1 MAFIGSCKWNAR
13 WKYVLYIM
21 IKIEN
26 WFQKDREPYIT
37 CILWWMTLERFQE
50 PLLEPINIWRIMYSF
65 PHSNIMKIHMPFQW
79 VKFAFAYSK
88 YPFTQRDSFPPKF
101 VEFNDNQISN
111 SETFIYIYLFGNV
124 LIDKRKRVYKLWQ
137 IANGRNINFLLWMRC
152 LGCLATLHIH
162 CTVLNQIEHR
172 DLVFAPANF

>member
-1 MAFIGSCKWNAR
+1 MKCSMEICSLYHDQN
-13 WKYVLYIM
+13 WKLISKRQRAIYHMYTVMNDPWEVSRASTWTHQHMENYVLIPPFKHNENSYAFWTSQICVC
-21 IKIEN
+21 IFKVSVHSKGFFSTKI
-26 WFQKDREPYIT
+26 
-37 CILWWMTLERFQE
+37 L
-50 PLLEPINIWRIMYSF
+50 RI
-65 PHSNIMKIHMPFQW
+65 QW
-79 VKFAFAYSK
+79 QPNFKFRNF
-88 YPFTQRDSFPPKF
+88 
-101 VEFNDNQISN
+101 
-111 SETFIYIYLFGNV
+111 YLFGNV